1 MKFFAAALIASLTSG
16 LNLRDMEEDASAMPF
31 KQMAADSDFEVPAL
45 EDLPVFEGEG
55 EMPEFDA
62 EKPEPCS
69 GDEAEDKPKKGKKPA
84 KKATEEAEAEL
95 AQKKGKKPAAEVEA
109 ELAQQSADEEERPE
123 PCSGD
128 EAEDKPKKGKKPAKV
143 DDEEVEAEDKP
154 KKGKKPAE
162 VDAEEAEAELAQKK
176 GKKPAKV
183 AAEEA
188 EAELA

>member
-1 MKFFAAALIASLTSG
+1 
-16 LNLRDMEEDASAMPF
+16 MPF

-95 AQKKGKKPAAEVEA
+95 AQKKGKKPAKVAAEEVEA
-109 ELAQQSADEEERPE
+109 ELAQQSADEEEKPE

-128 EAEDKPKKGKKPAKV
+128 EAEDKPKKGKKPAKK
-143 DDEEVEAEDKP
+143 A
-154 KKGKKPAE
+154 
-162 VDAEEAEAELAQKK
+162 AEEEEAELA
-176 GKKPAKV
+176 
-183 AAEEA
+183 
-188 EAELA
+188 